1 MQKKS
6 GFTLIEILLVIGIIA
21 ILAGALIVAINPGR
35 QLAKTRDTQRTND
48 VQSIASA
55 ISQLII
61 DKQTWNCPSSVNYS
75 TSLPVVTVTIIRNA
89 TETST
94 STINLDCLT
103 PNFLPKIPVDPSETD
118 ANATQ
123 TRYTLTYSSSSMQT
137 TICANGEL
145 KSTICV
151 TK

>member
-35 QLAKTRDTQRTND
+35 QLAKTRDTQRTNN
-48 VQSIASA
+48 VEAIASA

-61 DKQTWNCPSSVNYS
+61 EKNTWNCPSSLNYS
-75 TSLPVVTVTIIRNA
+75 TSLPIVTVSIIRNA

-94 STINLDCLT
+94 STINLDCLA
-103 PNFLPKIPVDPSETD
+103 PNFIPSIPVDPSETD
-118 ANATQ
+118 SNATQ
-123 TRYTLTYSSSSMQT
+123 TKYTLIHSSSSMQT
-137 TICANGEL
+137 TVCANGEIRNP
-145 KSTICV
+145 ICV
-151 TK
+151 TR